1 VAAEF
6 PKTSWSL
13 VARAG
18 APLTP
23 EGIEALS
30 ALSERY
36 WYPVYAFVRRRGASA
51 ADAEDLTQ
59 GFFAR
64 LIETNAVAGADP
76 ERGRF
81 RSWLLGCL
89 KHYLANTHDRARA
102 EKRGGGIA
110 PVSFDADEAQR
121 RYVAEPAHRLT
132 PERLYERRF
141 ALALLD
147 GVLADLRAQY
157 ARRGQG
163 PLFDALKGRVSGA
176 AEERGHEEVAAAL
189 GMNVAAVRTA
199 ASRLAERYR
208 ELLRAE
214 VARLCEHEGEVE
226 DELGHLLSALGEEPG
241 G

>member
-1 VAAEF
+1 VSAQF

-23 EGIEALS
+23 EGLEALS
-30 ALSERY
+30 ALCGRY
-36 WYPVYAFVRRRGASA
+36 WYPVYAFVRRRGAPA

-64 LIETNAVAGADP
+64 LFETNAIAAADP
-76 ERGRF
+76 GRGRF

-89 KHYLANTHDRARA
+89 KHYVANAHDRARA
-102 EKRGGGIA
+102 EKRGGG
-110 PVSFDADEAQR
+110 VTVLSFDAEEAQR
-121 RYVAEPAHRLT
+121 RYVAERAHHLT

-147 GVLADLRAQY
+147 GVLDDLRAQY
-157 ARRGQG
+157 ARRGQE
-163 PLFDALKGRVSGA
+163 PLFDALRGRISGA

-214 VARLCEHEGEVE
+214 VAHLCADEGEVD
-226 DELGHLLSALGEEPG
+226 DELGHLLSALGDGPSV
-241 G
+241 